1 MRKVH
6 KILGAIVRSVIVLAL
21 VLASTGLTA
30 QAAPA
35 DNLDS
40 QINQVIERANS
51 QSGVS
56 ARQEGDSTVSTGGR
70 SGNLSSDSGA
80 SASSSTRQDDP
91 TLLRYPYV
99 INNYDVKVSVNRYNK
114 YHIDETIEVTFNQP
128 RHGIFRSIQN
138 VNYARRSDGSVA
150 RINAIVTNLR
160 VPTHQFETKR
170 SGGLTKLR
178 LGDSH
183 RNADK
188 HETYRISYDYDIGH
202 DTLEN
207 ADELYFNIIGT
218 NWETVIQH
226 VTFEITLPK
235 SFDSKPGFSS
245 GHYGSSGTNIGR
257 YAISGDSIIGE
268 TTEALNPREALTI
281 RLTLPEGYF
290 EIDHSRDALGVIGMI
305 LMVLVSAAYFI
316 IAIIKRR
323 QERYKVTPVVQ
334 YEPPAGL
341 NSLEVALVDR
351 GVNISQDVVSLLIYL
366 ADKGYIKISTK
377 DKKAKRDFTLTKL
390 KDYDGKNEAEKEFM
404 AGLFNSK
411 HPDSVTSKQLNN
423 QFYTTVNAIISAGK
437 DSEVKKRYFG
447 EKDPLRA
454 KLLIVKICAFI
465 ALLIGALL
473 GVIAAVGV
481 VEENMLYSSLFVIS
495 AIIFSSIATVNNGK
509 KWSAVG
515 VTILSLIFVNT
526 SVFLWR
532 DYFNSVP
539 LMVCCAISASLI
551 TIASAI
557 AGPVYHRTE
566 AGYKLKG
573 EIMGFKEFIETVDKP
588 RIEAMVEQDPQL
600 FYHILPYAYALGVSK
615 AWVSQ
620 FEGIAVQPAD
630 WCDVAG
636 AYNYASVVS
645 FMDHGM
651 PALATSMGVTPSGG
665 AAIGGGGGFAGGG
678 VGGGGGGSW

>member
-1 MRKVH
+1 
-6 KILGAIVRSVIVLAL
+6 
-21 VLASTGLTA
+21 
-30 QAAPA
+30 
-35 DNLDS
+35 
-40 QINQVIERANS
+40 
-51 QSGVS
+51 
-56 ARQEGDSTVSTGGR
+56 
-70 SGNLSSDSGA
+70 
-80 SASSSTRQDDP
+80 
-91 TLLRYPYV
+91 
-99 INNYDVKVSVNRYNK
+99 
-114 YHIDETIEVTFNQP
+114 
-128 RHGIFRSIQN
+128 
-138 VNYARRSDGSVA
+138 
-150 RINAIVTNLR
+150 
-160 VPTHQFETKR
+160 
-170 SGGLTKLR
+170 
-178 LGDSH
+178 
-183 RNADK
+183 
-188 HETYRISYDYDIGH
+188 
-202 DTLEN
+202 
-207 ADELYFNIIGT
+207 
-218 NWETVIQH
+218 
-226 VTFEITLPK
+226 
-235 SFDSKPGFSS
+235 
-245 GHYGSSGTNIGR
+245 
-257 YAISGDSIIGE
+257 
-268 TTEALNPREALTI
+268 
-281 RLTLPEGYF
+281 
-290 EIDHSRDALGVIGMI
+290 
-305 LMVLVSAAYFI
+305 
-316 IAIIKRR
+316 
-323 QERYKVTPVVQ
+323 
-334 YEPPAGL
+334 
-341 NSLEVALVDR
+341 
-351 GVNISQDVVSLLIYL
+351 
-366 ADKGYIKISTK
+366 
-377 DKKAKRDFTLTKL
+377 
-390 KDYDGKNEAEKEFM
+390 M

-411 HPDSVTSKQLNN
+411 HPDSVTSKQLSN
-423 QFYTTVNAIISAGK
+423 QFYTTVNAIISASK

-454 KLLIVKICAFI
+454 KLLIVKICAFV

-473 GVIAAVGV
+473 GVIAAVGL

-515 VTILSLIFVNT
+515 VTILSLVFVNA

-557 AGPVYHRTE
+557 ASPIYHRTE